1 MRAITVMIILAVLAA
16 MVAGAAIPVYYS
28 LGELG
33 GVKVFEVLRTT
44 MLLPSCPNSTGV
56 DPEPKLRVGGSIYDL
71 PLSYLYDSYTGD
83 YGSYTTVYRFK
94 LDGSK
99 LYAVKRDGT
108 QVYLYSLNETSGQLE
123 GIGGYTHKCRPD
135 GYDDYVEVKFR
146 IVDQQQEQQEQAQQ
160 AVSRA
165 AEATI
170 GVAGTGLALYLMV
183 RALEALIPRR

>member
-1 MRAITVMIILAVLAA
+1 MRALAVMLILAALAA

-44 MLLPSCPNSTGV
+44 MLLPDCPNSTGV
-56 DPEPKLRVGGSIYDL
+56 DPEPKLRVGSGVYDL

-99 LYAVKRDGT
+99 CTLLRRTAPRY
-108 QVYLYSLNETSGQLE
+108 TS
-123 GIGGYTHKCRPD
+123 T
-135 GYDDYVEVKFR
+135 
-146 IVDQQQEQQEQAQQ
+146 A
-160 AVSRA
+160 
-165 AEATI
+165 
-170 GVAGTGLALYLMV
+170 
-183 RALEALIPRR
+183 